1 VYGLPF
7 QWLSLL
13 YGFSLIAYWNKNSRP
28 RTEITVIAVSAR
40 CCKLL
45 DRHGSQQDTNMIDPY
60 FLKSLGFS
68 VLIVGLIGDFI
79 ALFVPASRRALEK
92 TLGVVSILLIIAG
105 VATERFAE
113 HIIDTGNGP
122 RHISPVEG
130 SALSDDMHA
139 FAGEEF
145 TILNYT
151 DEVEATELTDAV
163 KAALDKAGWRYSPPK
178 FGEQLLNTGLTG
190 VLIRINIASDEKT
203 TDAAKALETGLNK
216 KSIVSRV
223 WPVSD
228 VQKNRIAIHIF
239 TRLRPY

>member
-1 VYGLPF
+1 
-7 QWLSLL
+7 
-13 YGFSLIAYWNKNSRP
+13 
-28 RTEITVIAVSAR
+28 
-40 CCKLL
+40 
-45 DRHGSQQDTNMIDPY
+45 
-60 FLKSLGFS
+60 
-68 VLIVGLIGDFI
+68 
-79 ALFVPASRRALEK
+79 
-92 TLGVVSILLIIAG
+92 VVSILLIIAG

-113 HIIDTGNGP
+113 HIIDTSNGP

-178 FGEQLLNTGLTG
+178 FGEQHLNTGLTG